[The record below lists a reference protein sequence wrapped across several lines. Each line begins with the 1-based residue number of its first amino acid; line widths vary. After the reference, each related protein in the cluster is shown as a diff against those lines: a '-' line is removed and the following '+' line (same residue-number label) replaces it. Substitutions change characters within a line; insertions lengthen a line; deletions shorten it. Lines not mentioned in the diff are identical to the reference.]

1 MLEVEELQEKA
12 ANGRT
17 EPWLCRLSDQQ
28 LYYVKGAQA
37 GTKGL
42 INEAV
47 CAFLARACGFNV
59 PAYQFAWLPP
69 QLMKYHPTARQTLGA
84 GDNVVFASKQV
95 RYLQELTPSLQ
106 QQMPTQFAKD
116 LFLFDYWIKNED
128 RTLELSGGNPNLFY
142 AAATAEFVV
151 LDHNLAF
158 DPAHH
163 FGQNAQ
169 LHLAYQHWFTD
180 QQDQL
185 WRDYYSPRL
194 EIALKGLAQYAASLP
209 EDWLVAE
216 PGYLAHIFAT
226 LEMFKTDGFWEALV

>member
-1 MLEVEELQEKA
+1 MEELQEKA

-42 INEAV
+42 LNEAI
-47 CAFLARACGFNV
+47 CAFLAKACGFNV

-69 QLMKYHPTARQTLGA
+69 QLMKYHPAARQTLGA

-158 DPAHH
+158 DPAYN
-163 FGQNAQ
+163 FGQNAR

-180 QQDQL
+180 QHDQL
-185 WRDYYSPRL
+185 WREYYSPRL
-194 EIALKGLAQYAASLP
+194 EIALTGLAQYAASLP
-209 EDWLVAE
+209 ADWLAAE
-216 PGYLAHIFAT
+216 PMYFAHIFAT
-226 LEMFKTDGFWEALV
+226 LELFKTAGFWEALV